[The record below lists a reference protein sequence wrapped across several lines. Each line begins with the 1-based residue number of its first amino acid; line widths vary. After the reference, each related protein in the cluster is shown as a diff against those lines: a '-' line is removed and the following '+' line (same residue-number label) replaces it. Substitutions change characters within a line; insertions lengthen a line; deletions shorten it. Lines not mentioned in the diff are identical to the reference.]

1 MLFVAFFFCGFSSAI
16 ANRTTDPLTV
26 EIATD
31 LGVPVSS
38 VAMLASVLAFMY
50 AAGQPVIGPAG
61 DHYGKARILKISMW
75 ICGLSVLAS
84 AFAPNF
90 PVLLALRPITGLAAG
105 GIVPIGMAMIGD
117 LYKPKDR
124 QLALARF
131 IMSAIIGQM
140 AGALLA
146 GSLAAWVGWRGVLL
160 ICAAIVLAAAAAISF
175 ILPPSPARPQTGFDF
190 AATRA
195 NYARILALPRAQVCF
210 SSPFFIGGLTFGLL
224 PFIAPILEAHDTGG
238 AREAGFIIAGF
249 GAGALMLAL
258 ALPLILSRIKRPV
271 MMILGSLTAAASLLS
286 YALGLHWS
294 VQVVL
299 LTIFGFGFFMQHNS
313 IQAEVAELMPETRA
327 TAFALHSSSL
337 FLGQAIGPVIYGV
350 ELAAFG
356 ARPTLALNATVIAV
370 AGCLIG
376 LYFHRYRRIHGSGG
390 IA

>member
-1 MLFVAFFFCGFSSAI
+1 MLFLALFFCGFSSAI

-26 EIATD
+26 EIAND
-31 LGVPVSS
+31 LAVPVSS
-38 VAMLASVLAFMY
+38 VAMLASVLSFMY

-61 DHYGKARILKISMW
+61 DHFGKARILKIAMW

-90 PVLLALRPITGLAAG
+90 ATLLAIRPVTGLASG

-117 LYKPKDR
+117 LYPPQGR
-124 QLALARF
+124 QIALARF
-131 IMSAIIGQM
+131 IMAAIVGQM

-146 GSLAAWVGWRGVLL
+146 GSLEAWIGWRGVLFV
-160 ICAAIVLAAAAAISF
+160 CAGIVLAAATITSL
-175 ILPPSPARPQTGFDF
+175 ILPASPGREGARFDI

-195 NYARILALPRAQVCF
+195 NYARIFAMPRARMCF

-224 PFIAPILEAHDTGG
+224 PFIAPILESQNNGG

-249 GAGALMLAL
+249 GGGAFLLAL
-258 ALPLILSRIKRPV
+258 ALPLILRRIKRPV
-271 MMILGSLTAAASLLS
+271 MMMIGSITAAASLLA
-286 YALGLHWS
+286 YALGMHWS

-313 IQAEVAELMPETRA
+313 IQTEVAELAPDTRA
-327 TAFALHSSSL
+327 TAFALHSSAL
-337 FLGQAIGPVIYGV
+337 FLGQAIGPAIYG
-350 ELAAFG
+350 LQIAAFG
-356 ARPTLALNATVIAV
+356 APASLTLNAVIIAF

-376 LYFHRYRRIHGSGG
+376 LYFYRYRRLHDSGG
-390 IA
+390 LA